1 MLVLILKIMSS
12 IEFFLFF
19 FFNIPR
25 MKTRIPRTMGS
36 PLSPQRIAVCC
47 APTPRAPAINVA
59 NPLLSPLLRVAPG
72 ARKIN

>member
-1 MLVLILKIMSS
+1 MLVLILKITSS
-12 IEFFLFF
+12 IEFFF

>member
-12 IEFFLFF
+12 IEFFF

-36 PLSPQRIAVCC
+36 PLSPQRIAVRC

>member
-1 MLVLILKIMSS
+1 
-12 IEFFLFF
+12 
-19 FFNIPR
+19 

-72 ARKIN
+72 ARKIS

>member
-12 IEFFLFF
+12 IEFFF